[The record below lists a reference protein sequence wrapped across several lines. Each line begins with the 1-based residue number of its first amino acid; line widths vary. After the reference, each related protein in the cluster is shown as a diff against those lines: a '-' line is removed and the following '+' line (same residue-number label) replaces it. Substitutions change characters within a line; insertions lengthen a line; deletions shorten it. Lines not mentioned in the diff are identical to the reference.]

1 LEDSTY
7 LIPCFE
13 DMLPLVESVR
23 RMGVIN
29 PPVLQRTPRGGLIP
43 VLGRRRLEAAREAAI
58 RQVET
63 KILPAEM
70 PATDGFKL
78 AFGDN
83 MGRRSFDAACSA
95 YLVKRLLDLF
105 PRDVV
110 AGDFL
115 PALGIPPKGPRL
127 DRLSAIGGLEF
138 PVLKALSCGKI
149 HEKTAAILAELNPED
164 RETVMGLV
172 DGLHLNANKAAEIV
186 TSLHDLSIFHSKG
199 ISELIRGRQ
208 FRAILHDGQSS
219 VPTKAS
225 RFRELIRSWMFP
237 ELVASEHEFD
247 LWRRSLI
254 GNDRIQVRPVPSFE
268 SEECFIEVRAGNRLE
283 AEGIVAKIKGV
294 DSER

>member
-1 LEDSTY
+1 LEDSAY

-29 PPVLQRTPRGGLIP
+29 PPVLQRTPRGVLIP
-43 VLGRRRLEAAREAAI
+43 VLGRRRLDAAREAAI

-70 PATDGFKL
+70 PETDGFEL
-78 AFGDN
+78 AFWDN
-83 MGRRSFDAACSA
+83 LARRTFDTACSA

-110 AGDFL
+110 AEDFL
-115 PALGIPPKGPRL
+115 PVLGIPPKGPRL
-127 DRLSAIGGLEF
+127 ERLSAIGGLEF

-186 TSLHDLSIFHSKG
+186 SSLHDLSVFHGKA
-199 ISELIRGRQ
+199 ISELIRDQQ
-208 FRAILHDGQSS
+208 FRSILHDAESS
-219 VPTKAS
+219 VPDKAS

-237 ELVASEHEFD
+237 ELVAREHAFD
-247 LWRRSLI
+247 SWRRNLI
-254 GNDRIQVRPVPSFE
+254 GKDRIQVRPVPAFE

-283 AEGIVAKIKGV
+283 AERIVAKIKGV
-294 DSER
+294 DFK